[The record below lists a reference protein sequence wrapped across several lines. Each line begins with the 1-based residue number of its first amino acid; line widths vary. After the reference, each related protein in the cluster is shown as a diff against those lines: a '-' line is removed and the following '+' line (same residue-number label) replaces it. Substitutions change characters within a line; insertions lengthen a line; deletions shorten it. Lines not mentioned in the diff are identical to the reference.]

1 MQSGDGYDH
10 GACMVAPPE
19 PPAEAPPTFHDRC
32 VCKSWTWNQCKEACD
47 GDSKCKGFVEWD
59 EKALNRKGCD
69 IATSSGGCAPGC
81 DSKTG
86 KGGAKNHKVGKLQ
99 RASWDE
105 SLGINY
111 CGCFLKVCFWI

>member
-1 MQSGDGYDH
+1 
-10 GACMVAPPE
+10 MVAPPE

-32 VCKSWTWNQCKEACD
+32 VCKSWTWDQCKEACD

-59 EKALNRKGCD
+59 EKALNSKGCD

-99 RASWDE
+99 FASWGD
-105 SLGINY
+105 SLGIDY
-111 CGCFLKVCFWI
+111 CGCFLKVCFLDLMILLKLKKI